1 MSFSSV
7 LNGITDRI
15 NGIYTKYNSA
25 IILAGG
31 SSTRIGGSKTK
42 QLVPVMGVPTVV
54 RTVSVFE
61 NCKFINEIIIV
72 AKGSEM
78 ALYDDWKIKYG
89 WKKVKKIVL
98 GGSDRQSSVL
108 NGFKSI
114 SDKSEYVYIHDG
126 ARCLVTEEMIR
137 NVGHAACIHG
147 AAIAA
152 QKATDTVK
160 VIDDKKLST
169 IDRNNVWLAQTPQVF
184 MTEMYRAAVYTAK
197 TNGTVA
203 TDDASLV
210 EALGFEVFPVD
221 CGKEN
226 MKITSPCD
234 FAIAE
239 AILKYRESEEKK

>member
-54 RTVSVFE
+54 RTISVFE

-210 EALGFEVFPVD
+210 EALGFEVFTVD

>member
-42 QLVPVMGVPTVV
+42 QLVPVMGIPTVV

>member
-31 SSTRIGGSKTK
+31 SSTRIGGHKTK
-42 QLVPVMGVPTVV
+42 QLMPIMGVPTVV

-61 NCKFINEIIIV
+61 KCKFIDEIIIV
-72 AKGSEM
+72 AKGDEM
-78 ALYDDWKIKYG
+78 SLYDEWKKRYG
-89 WKKVKKIVL
+89 WEKVTKIVL
-98 GGSDRQSSVL
+98 GGADRQASVL

-114 SDKSEYVYIHDG
+114 SDKSDFVYIHDG
-126 ARCLVTEEMIR
+126 ARCLITEEMIR

-160 VIDDKKLST
+160 VIDGKKLST

-184 MTEMYRAAVYTAK
+184 MTEMYRAAAYSAK
-197 TNGTVA
+197 KDGTVA

-210 EALGFEVFPVD
+210 EAIGFEVVPVD

-239 AILKYRESEEKK
+239 AILKFRESEEKI

>member
-7 LNGITDRI
+7 LNGIADRI
-15 NGIYTKYNSA
+15 GGVYTKYNSA

-31 SSTRIGGSKTK
+31 SSTRIGGEKTK
-42 QLVPVMGVPTVV
+42 QLMPILGIPTVV

-61 NCKFINEIIIV
+61 KCKFINEIIIV
-72 AKGSEM
+72 AKDDEM
-78 ALYDDWKIKYG
+78 VLYDGWKKEYG
-89 WKKVKKIVL
+89 WKKVTKIVL
-98 GGSDRQSSVL
+98 GGADRQASVL

-114 SDKSEYVYIHDG
+114 SDKSEFVYIHDG
-126 ARCLVTEEMIR
+126 ARCLITKQMIR
-137 NVGHAACIHG
+137 NVGHAACGHG

-160 VIDDKKLST
+160 LADGKKLST
-169 IDRNNVWLAQTPQVF
+169 PERDKVWLAQTPQVF
-184 MTEMYRAAVYTAK
+184 MTEMYRAAAYTAK
-197 TNGTVA
+197 KNGTVA

-210 EALGFEVFPVD
+210 EALGFEVVPVD

-239 AILKYRESEEKK
+239 AILKFRESEEKK

>member
-31 SSTRIGGSKTK
+31 SSTRIGGNKTK

-54 RTVSVFE
+54 RTISVFE
-61 NCKFINEIIIV
+61 KCKFINEIIIV
-72 AKGSEM
+72 AKSSEM
-78 ALYDDWKIKYG
+78 ALYDNWKIEYG

-98 GGSDRQSSVL
+98 GGSDRQASVL

-126 ARCLVTEEMIR
+126 ARCLVTEEMIK
-137 NVGHAACIHG
+137 NVGHAACING

-160 VIDDKKLST
+160 VIDGKKLST

-239 AILKYRESEEKK
+239 AILKFRESEEKK

>member
-1 MSFSSV
+1 MSFSSA
-7 LNGITDRI
+7 LTGIADRI
-15 NGIYTKYNSA
+15 NGIYTKYNTA

-31 SSTRIGGSKTK
+31 SSSRIGGDKTK
-42 QLVPVMGVPTVV
+42 QLVPILGVPTVV

-61 NCKFINEIIIV
+61 KCKFINEIIIV
-72 AKGSEM
+72 ARDDEM
-78 ALYDDWKIKYG
+78 YLYDEWKKEYG

-98 GGSDRQSSVL
+98 GGADRQSSVL

-114 SDKSEYVYIHDG
+114 SDKTEYVYIHDG
-126 ARCLVTEEMIR
+126 ARCLVTEDMIKR
-137 NVGHAACIHG
+137 VGHAACIHG

-160 VIDDKKLST
+160 ISDGKKLST
-169 IDRNNVWLAQTPQVF
+169 PDRSSVWLAQTPQVF
-184 MTEMYRAAVYTAK
+184 MTEMYRAAVYTALK
-197 TNGTVA
+197 NGMTA
-203 TDDASLV
+203 TDDASLC
-210 EALGFEVFPVD
+210 EALGFTVFPVD

-239 AILKYRESEEKK
+239 AILKFRETEEKK